1 MQTFEKFYPYIDYRF
16 KCTRFGK
23 PIPAQETKNMKV
35 QLNIGL
41 VIGDGSAT
49 PGIDATGVMQY
60 SSPFLQQMFE

>member
-1 MQTFEKFYPYIDYRF
+1 
-16 KCTRFGK
+16 
-23 PIPAQETKNMKV
+23 MKV

-60 SSPFLQQMFE
+60 SSPLLQQMFE